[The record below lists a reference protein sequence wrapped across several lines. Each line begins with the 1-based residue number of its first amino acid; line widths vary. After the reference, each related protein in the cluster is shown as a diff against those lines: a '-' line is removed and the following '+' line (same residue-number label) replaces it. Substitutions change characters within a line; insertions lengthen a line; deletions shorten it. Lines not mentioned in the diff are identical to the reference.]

1 MDSNDATAV
10 HGGDISASN
19 DNEEQS
25 GAEWGGTKP
34 RRVDTDLSR
43 YFLSVSGALES
54 NFADGAEYDAED
66 LVAFMNNVVEE
77 MKNHEGSLS
86 SDKKCSVVVES
97 ILKLIHSQRHATSG
111 SAGTT
116 WRTFFASCKPTLVTC
131 ATAGTHRT

>member
-43 YFLSVSGALES
+43 YFLSVSEPWNRTLRTVQS
-54 NFADGAEYDAED
+54 
-66 LVAFMNNVVEE
+66 
-77 MKNHEGSLS
+77 
-86 SDKKCSVVVES
+86 
-97 ILKLIHSQRHATSG
+97 
-111 SAGTT
+111 TT
-116 WRTFFASCKPTLVTC
+116 RKI
-131 ATAGTHRT
+131 